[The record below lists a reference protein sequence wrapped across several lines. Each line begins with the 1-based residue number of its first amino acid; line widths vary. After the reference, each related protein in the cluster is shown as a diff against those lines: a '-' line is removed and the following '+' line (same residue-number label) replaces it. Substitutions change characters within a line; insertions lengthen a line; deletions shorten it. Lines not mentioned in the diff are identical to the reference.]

1 MTPSFL
7 LPLGRVLFEN
17 HSIQSLLRQIIFLLG
32 NPPFYLLQLSK
43 NAKHYFTPN
52 NTLYETHKDTVY
64 EYVRPLNALPP
75 RASLMSRLNCT
86 NELFID
92 FLFTLLTWDPNK
104 RYFFLFFIE
113 FCSSTASQAL
123 QHPFITQTIGMLLLV
138 F

>member
-1 MTPSFL
+1 MTPSLF

-104 RYFFLFFIE
+104 RYFFILHRI
-113 FCSSTASQAL
+113 L
-123 QHPFITQTIGMLLLV
+123 
-138 F
+138 